1 MKPMPSTRASRGR
14 IVLAGNGQ
22 AIMRLS
28 DDLGPRAKQ
37 TCNAYEAIGEV
48 TTASATEPIEMVI
61 LTRESAAGRAEKA
74 AQSLRR
80 VDRSVRL
87 ALLLDGVPATSE
99 EKAAFDVCL
108 EPATRAAEVESLLAG
123 NAAET
128 VAAPAPV
135 REVASASPSSAS
147 QSVAPPPPPVA
158 VPEPKREESTPMEN
172 VAPNEAVKLTEGEPL
187 GDTDLVEAILDSTDR
202 LLELALRM
210 IRERTGWANV
220 HLNPVE
226 RRATDETGAIVAYA
240 GIVHGVL
247 VAADAPQDELRAWA
261 DWLAR
266 WMTLDATLR
275 EQQRRAMQDDLT
287 GAWNRRYF
295 NEFLSDA
302 ITKATA
308 QRRPVTV
315 MVFDLDNFKQYND
328 QFGHAAGDE
337 ILRESVRLLNS
348 AIRKGD
354 RVCRIGGD
362 EFAVV
367 FADLEGPRTAGSA
380 HPETIDR
387 IAQRFQKAICSMRF
401 PKLGIDA
408 PGDLSISAGLAT
420 FPWDGRDPQSLLEH
434 ADQLALQSK
443 RKGKNAITLG
453 PGAQRICEGEQPE
466 K

>member
-1 MKPMPSTRASRGR
+1 MSPQPPPTPPTRASRGR
-14 IVLAGNGQ
+14 ILLAGGGQ
-22 AIMRLS
+22 GIARLS
-28 DDLGPRAKQ
+28 DELGPRAKQ
-37 TCNAYEAIGEV
+37 ARNAYEALGEL

-61 LTRESAAGRAEKA
+61 LTRDAAAGRAEKA
-74 AQSLRR
+74 AKSLRR
-80 VDRSVRL
+80 VDRSVRI
-87 ALLLDGVPATSE
+87 ALLLDGAPATGAEMAS
-99 EKAAFDVCL
+99 FDACL
-108 EPATRAAEVESLLAG
+108 EPAVRAAEVESLLAG
-123 NAAET
+123 SDAEPVAAPVRE
-128 VAAPAPV
+128 AAPAP
-135 REVASASPSSAS
+135 SAS
-147 QSVAPPPPPVA
+147 QTLSPPPQPPVA
-158 VPEPKREESTPMEN
+158 IAQRNHVEATPNVPVAEEPKPIER
-172 VAPNEAVKLTEGEPL
+172 EPL
-187 GDTDLVEAILDSTDR
+187 GDTDLVEAILESEDR
-202 LLELALRM
+202 FLELALRM
-210 IRERTGWANV
+210 IHERTGWANV
-220 HLNPVE
+220 HLNPVD
-226 RRATDETGAIVAYA
+226 RRGADELGAVVAY
-240 GIVHGVL
+240 GGRVHGVL
-247 VAADAPQDELRAWA
+247 VAADAPQDEQRAWA

-275 EQQRRAMQDDLT
+275 EQQRQAMQDELT

-295 NEFLSDA
+295 NEFLGDA
-302 ITKATA
+302 IAQAAA

-328 QFGHAAGDE
+328 RFGHAAGDE

-367 FADLEGPRTAGSA
+367 FADLEGPRTTGSA

-387 IAQRFQKAICSMRF
+387 IAQRFQKMICSMRF

-443 RKGKNAITLG
+443 RRGKNAITLG
-453 PGAQRICEGEQPE
+453 PGAQRICDGERAAD
-466 K
+466 